1 MWSSLRK
8 KLQQGKTWLA
18 TGQSL
23 PALLRDQIEQK
34 IWQETVTEVQTFI
47 RELHQDLAFAIL
59 WQNGVLLAAMT
70 LSWYYLSSWPFYF
83 CYGLIWSYS
92 VWRSWQLRQYLRDYW
107 RCGSLPAL
115 LADYLTQEIQTK
127 LQKTG
132 RLERFLVQHFG
143 PDITEM
149 SQRFARQIYP
159 DLRLALVQAS
169 LSLGFS
175 IVVFRLWILPRLL
188 QGLN

>member
-59 WQNGVLLAAMT
+59 WQNGVLLAAQA
-70 LSWYYLSSWPFYF
+70 LFA
-83 CYGLIWSYS
+83 
-92 VWRSWQLRQYLRDYW
+92 R
-107 RCGSLPAL
+107 L
-115 LADYLTQEIQTK
+115 LA
-127 LQKTG
+127 
-132 RLERFLVQHFG
+132 
-143 PDITEM
+143 
-149 SQRFARQIYP
+149 
-159 DLRLALVQAS
+159 LR
-169 LSLGFS
+169 
-175 IVVFRLWILPRLL
+175 
-188 QGLN
+188 

>member
-1 MWSSLRK
+1 M
-8 KLQQGKTWLA
+8 
-18 TGQSL
+18 
-23 PALLRDQIEQK
+23 
-34 IWQETVTEVQTFI
+34 
-47 RELHQDLAFAIL
+47 
-59 WQNGVLLAAMT
+59 
-70 LSWYYLSSWPFYF
+70 
-83 CYGLIWSYS
+83 
-92 VWRSWQLRQYLRDYW
+92 
-107 RCGSLPAL
+107 
-115 LADYLTQEIQTK
+115 

-132 RLERFLVQHFG
+132 RFERFLVQHFG

>member
-34 IWQETVTEVQTFI
+34 IWQETITEVQTFI

-59 WQNGVLLAAMT
+59 WQNGVLLAAMA

-92 VWRSWQLRQYLRDYW
+92 VWRSWQLRHYLRDYW